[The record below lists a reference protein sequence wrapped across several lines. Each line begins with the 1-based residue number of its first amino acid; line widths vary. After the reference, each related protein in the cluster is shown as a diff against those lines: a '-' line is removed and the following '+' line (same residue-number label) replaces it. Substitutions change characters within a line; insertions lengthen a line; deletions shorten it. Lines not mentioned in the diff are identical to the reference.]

1 MTTTTHRHKR
11 QNLILALLTSD
22 IVLFVLRILLG
33 VLFIYA
39 SYDKILHPHQFAIS
53 IRAYKIV
60 PIEFSNLFALMLAWS
75 EMIAGVLIILGIFTK
90 QAASAIFIMLGMFIS
105 AIVISIVRG
114 LAIDCGC
121 FRNEGGHTVDF
132 SLLIRDIFFLVA
144 AYLIIRHERGYL
156 SISRLFSGSR

>member
-1 MTTTTHRHKR
+1 MATTGFRHKR
-11 QNLILALLTSD
+11 QNLLLALLTSD
-22 IVLFVLRILLG
+22 TALVLMRILLG

-39 SYDKILHPHQFAIS
+39 SYDKILNPHQFAIS

-75 EMIAGVLIILGIFTK
+75 EMIAGILIILGIFTK
-90 QAASAIFIMLGMFIS
+90 QAASAIFIMLAMFIS

-121 FRNEGGHTVDF
+121 FRSEGGHAVDF
-132 SLLIRDIFFLVA
+132 SLLIRDILLLFA
-144 AYLIIRHERGYL
+144 AYLVVRYERGFL
-156 SISRLFSGSR
+156 TLSRLFSGSR